1 MYACMYVCMYIS
13 IHPSIH
19 PSIHASIHPFTSP
32 ICVSAANSCPKVDV
46 VVDSR
51 DFVFSTAITFSLA
64 VSASFQL
71 SISKLNAVALLST
84 CARPARVQG
93 VGFSP
98 SVHLQMQVK
107 DPPRRGRAIWL
118 LYSTCSCRGGYR
130 YHTLSI
136 TVIFTGIIIVI
147 NPLS

>member
-1 MYACMYVCMYIS
+1 MYACMYVCMYVCMYI
-13 IHPSIH
+13 SIH